1 MQLKT
6 IHCCEELWENI
17 QQLHQLLVL
26 SAQLKKKKK
35 TFVWKR
41 HVCVVMSCI
50 WFAYSCS
57 EVRRLLG
64 QVLGFSPLCLSCYS

>member
-35 TFVWKR
+35 KTLFGKDMYVW
-41 HVCVVMSCI
+41 
-50 WFAYSCS
+50 
-57 EVRRLLG
+57 
-64 QVLGFSPLCLSCYS
+64 